1 MAKLPKSPSFQNLP
15 TLKELATRRRQTVTS
30 ILEEWGI
37 KDENA
42 LLARLKQE
50 GLAVVEDLSQ
60 FFVKQQSTST
70 TKNVKVDIEE
80 KKKITKVQDSVSTSK
95 EMQDKESK
103 KPTKTKVNLDVEVV
117 KSEVGTTV
125 QHVGMVSEQVEGDSS
140 KT

>member
-15 TLKELATRRRQTVTS
+15 TLKELAARRRQTVAS
-30 ILEEWGI
+30 ILEEWGV

-80 KKKITKVQDSVSTSK
+80 KKKITKVQDSVSTLE